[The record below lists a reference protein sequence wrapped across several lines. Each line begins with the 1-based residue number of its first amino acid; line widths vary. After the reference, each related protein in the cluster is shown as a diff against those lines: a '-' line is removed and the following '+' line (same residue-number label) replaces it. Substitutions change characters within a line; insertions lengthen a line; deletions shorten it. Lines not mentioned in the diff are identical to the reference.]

1 MWSEIRRIQ
10 LTGGAT
16 LTVSLPKNW
25 ARDIGLR
32 QGDLVVLTLQP
43 DGSIIIT
50 PKKLI
55 REEGKEREAIIKVEQ
70 NLDAEAVVREVIAYY
85 LVGYNVIKVIFS
97 KGGEEQR
104 EFIKSVIR
112 QKTIGLEVMEE
123 S

>member
-1 MWSEIRRIQ
+1 MQSEIRRIQ

-32 QGDLVVLTLQP
+32 QGDLVVLTFQP

-55 REEGKEREAIIKVEQ
+55 REEE
-70 NLDAEAVVREVIAYY
+70 
-85 LVGYNVIKVIFS
+85 
-97 KGGEEQR
+97 
-104 EFIKSVIR
+104 
-112 QKTIGLEVMEE
+112 
-123 S
+123 